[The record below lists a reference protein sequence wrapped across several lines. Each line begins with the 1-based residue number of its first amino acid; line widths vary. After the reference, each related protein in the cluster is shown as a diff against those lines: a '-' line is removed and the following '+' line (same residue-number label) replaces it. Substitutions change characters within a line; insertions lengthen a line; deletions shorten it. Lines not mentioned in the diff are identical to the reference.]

1 MLITGTG
8 LAAERARVM
17 IREKRMNEVKICMY
31 NKDM

>member
-1 MLITGTG
+1 MFIIGIG
-8 LAAERARVM
+8 LVAERVRVM